1 MSVAEELPRD
11 KPEDTDQEVEV
22 TFDTHE
28 SRGIEER
35 RPPLHVESILDT
47 FKRFLERSQ
56 EELRKHTEDLRRD
69 PDNKHQYQAL
79 IAQDHL
85 AIQAIEES
93 IRKVQGG
100 RR

>member
-22 TFDTHE
+22 TFNNQE
-28 SRGIEER
+28 SRGIQER
-35 RPPLHVESILDT
+35 RPPLNTDSILDT
-47 FKRFLERSQ
+47 FKRFLAWSQ

-69 PDNKHQYQAL
+69 PDNHKYQAL
-79 IAQDHL
+79 IAHDHM
-85 AIQAIEES
+85 AIQAMEES

-100 RR
+100 HR